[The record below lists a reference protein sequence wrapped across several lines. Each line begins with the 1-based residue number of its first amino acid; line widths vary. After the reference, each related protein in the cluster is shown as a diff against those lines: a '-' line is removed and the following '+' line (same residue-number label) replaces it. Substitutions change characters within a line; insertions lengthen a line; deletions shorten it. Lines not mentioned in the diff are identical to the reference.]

1 MGAGAPGAVAGG
13 APGPITGGG
22 TDCASAAPERKTV
35 AAAAVSSDLII
46 GVLPLKFWSMP
57 QTGGP
62 YAWFPVARAKLR
74 RRSNF
79 MLAVSRA
86 GGVDLR
92 PGGANKAH
100 GNIGMQKRLL
110 AAMCPARRRPRLPS
124 GLYGSSRRLPNAP
137 SKRSTP
143 ITARKIAVATLIET
157 PAKGCC
163 PLKSICRKSEKH
175 SRLSATTT
183 LLKKGRSDWP
193 ERTCRKSHGLFALVK
208 RGR

>member
-1 MGAGAPGAVAGG
+1 MRCGAAT
-13 APGPITGGG
+13 ITRQ
-22 TDCASAAPERKTV
+22 P
-35 AAAAVSSDLII
+35 AAVSLLDVSVTFDSDARL
-46 GVLPLKFWSMP
+46 FADDP
-57 QTGGP
+57 QLGP
-62 YAWFPVARAKLR
+62 AASTDVRAAIMGDILR
-74 RRSNF
+74 SEDEAVEF
-79 MLAVSRA
+79 TVEALASA
-86 GGVDLR
+86 
-92 PGGANKAH
+92 PP
-100 GNIGMQKRLL
+100 IERLE
-110 AAMCPARRRPRLPS
+110 MCPARRRPRLPS